1 MRWDQCLS
9 CLKTLL
15 NEGKCDLKFS
25 LGLKGEPWERIHT
38 HAQIVNHSRGWK
50 VVTALCQSQGM
61 FLWLFLSEACW
72 LLMLLFGQW
81 FGSLGDASH
90 ASICKYYHQSR
101 RVTSYLQSLD
111 AEAPKHQVV
120 VQWDIRLSNLYQK
133 CIKFVSCIVPCI
145 VPWAQ
150 AASRKGERH
159 DVLAG
164 FLCWNRVV
172 ESRH

>member
-120 VQWDIRLSNLYQK
+120 KLRYQ
-133 CIKFVSCIVPCI
+133 IIVKFVSCIVPY
-145 VPWAQ
+145 VPCWAHK

-172 ESRH
+172 ESRHQR

>member
-1 MRWDQCLS
+1 MRANATWSFPLA
-9 CLKTLL
+9 
-15 NEGKCDLKFS
+15 
-25 LGLKGEPWERIHT
+25 WR
-38 HAQIVNHSRGWK
+38 VNRENARK
-50 VVTALCQSQGM
+50 VVTASLVPSQGM
-61 FLWLFLSEACW
+61 LLWLFLLEACW
-72 LLMLLFGQW
+72 LLMLRFGQW

-120 VQWDIRLSNLYQK
+120 VQWGIRSEMYQK
-133 CIKFVSCIVPCI
+133 CITIYNHNLYQICIMHC
-145 VPWAQ
+145 AMHC
-150 AASRKGERH
+150 ALLSSSRKGERH

-172 ESRH
+172 ESRHQR